1 MTLRLDGLGPVVDR
15 YDVFLFDMWG
25 CLHDGR
31 KAFAGV
37 NDLLARLRALG
48 KTTIAL
54 SNAPRRV
61 SILRAQLP
69 GFGLAESDFRAIVT
83 SGEASWRA
91 LAARA
96 HGDLTRYFHVGMEG
110 NLTDPA
116 EIGLREV
123 PTLEDA
129 QFVYATGA
137 AGDGTLDMQALQP
150 VIRRAR
156 ELNLPMVCANPDLE
170 VLRGEQRL
178 LCAGTLAA
186 AYEAL
191 GGTVHYHGKPHA
203 GVYDWALELAAELDD
218 ARGAD
223 GQAALHQ
230 GRCRRPAL
238 CRYAAGLRALPA
250 RPAGDHVRGR
260 PWTIRQYAG
269 FSTAEASNAFYRKAL
284 AAGRRACRSPSI
296 WPPTAATIPT
306 IRAWS
311 ATWARPAWRSI
322 RSRT

>member
-1 MTLRLDGLGPVVDR
+1 MTRRLEGLGPVVDR

-37 NDLLARLRALG
+37 GDLLARLRALG

-69 GFGLAESDFRAIVT
+69 GFGLADADFRAIVT

-123 PTLEDA
+123 PTLDDA

-137 AGDGTLDMQALQP
+137 AGDGTLDMPSLQP

-156 ELNLPMVCANPDLE
+156 EMNLPMVCANPDLE

-191 GGTVHYHGKPHA
+191 GGAVHYHGKPHA
-203 GVYDWALELAAELDD
+203 GVYDWALELAGSPDRSRVLGVGDAMRTDVAGAREAGLDQAFIPGGIHGEALDAPMGTLPSAAKMDALSAAFGFAPTYVLAEL
-218 ARGAD
+218 R
-223 GQAALHQ
+223 
-230 GRCRRPAL
+230 
-238 CRYAAGLRALPA
+238 
-250 RPAGDHVRGR
+250 
-260 PWTIRQYAG
+260 W
-269 FSTAEASNAFYRKAL
+269 
-284 AAGRRACRSPSI
+284 
-296 WPPTAATIPT
+296 
-306 IRAWS
+306 
-311 ATWARPAWRSI
+311 
-322 RSRT
+322 

>member
-203 GVYDWALELAAELDD
+203 GVYDWALELAGSPDKSRVLGVGDAMRTDVAGARDAGLDQAFIPGGIHGEALGAPMGTLPSEAKMDALSAAFGFAPTYVLAEL
-218 ARGAD
+218 R
-223 GQAALHQ
+223 
-230 GRCRRPAL
+230 
-238 CRYAAGLRALPA
+238 
-250 RPAGDHVRGR
+250 
-260 PWTIRQYAG
+260 W
-269 FSTAEASNAFYRKAL
+269 
-284 AAGRRACRSPSI
+284 
-296 WPPTAATIPT
+296 
-306 IRAWS
+306 
-311 ATWARPAWRSI
+311 
-322 RSRT
+322 

>member
-110 NLTDPA
+110 NLTGPA

-170 VLRGEQRL
+170 VQRGEQRL

-191 GGTVHYHGKPHA
+191 GGTVYYHGKPHA
-203 GVYDWALELAAELDD
+203 GVYDWALELAGSPDKSRVLGVGDAMRTDVAGARDAGLDQAFIPGGIHGEALGAPMGTLPSEAKMGALSAAFGFAPTYVLAEL
-218 ARGAD
+218 R
-223 GQAALHQ
+223 
-230 GRCRRPAL
+230 
-238 CRYAAGLRALPA
+238 
-250 RPAGDHVRGR
+250 
-260 PWTIRQYAG
+260 W
-269 FSTAEASNAFYRKAL
+269 
-284 AAGRRACRSPSI
+284 
-296 WPPTAATIPT
+296 
-306 IRAWS
+306 
-311 ATWARPAWRSI
+311 
-322 RSRT
+322 